1 MTSNLKKILLILGDV
16 AVLYAS
22 LFLTLMI
29 RYQSGLSEKIWDQ
42 HFWPF
47 TVLFAVWLA
56 IFYINGL
63 YDLAASKNDV
73 EFYNRIF
80 RNLLINYAAAAAY
93 FYLLT
98 NRIFDI
104 KPQVVFFIMIGV
116 NSVLFAAWRYWY
128 NGLVQRADYLKKILV
143 VGMTDE
149 ARELV
154 EEIMHKP
161 QLGYRIAAIIHDGYR
176 INAEIPG
183 VKLYDSSVDLK
194 QLLRDQQITTV
205 VTALDPHSNP
215 ELVQHLFESLALKIQ
230 FYDLAR
236 FYEKLT
242 GKIPVTHIGH
252 IWFVENLAESE
263 KGVYEFF
270 KRLFDIGFAV
280 VFLTITLPF
289 VPLIAIAIKLTSSG
303 PLFFRQVRMGM
314 LGRQFNAIKFRSM
327 RVGAEEEGEPQW
339 AKHND
344 PRATRFGRF
353 LRKSRIDE
361 IPQLINVLRGE
372 MSIIGPRPERPEFVF
387 ELQRDIPFYN
397 ERHLIKPGMTGW
409 AQINFQYGASTADAF
424 KKLQYDLFYVKNM
437 SVPLDVGIELRTINI
452 ILGGKGR

>member
-1 MTSNLKKILLILGDV
+1 MTSDIKKILLFLGDAV
-16 AVLYAS
+16 VLYAS
-22 LFLTLMI
+22 LYLTLVI
-29 RYQSGLSEKIWDQ
+29 RYQSLPSAAIWDQ
-42 HFWPF
+42 HFLPF
-47 TVLFAVWLA
+47 TLLFAVWLA
-56 IFYINGL
+56 TFYINGL

-80 RNLLINYAAAAAY
+80 RNLLINYAVAAAY

-104 KPQVVFFIMIGV
+104 KPQAVFFIMIAI
-116 NSVLFAAWRYWY
+116 NSLLYVAWRYWY
-128 NGLVQRADYLKKILV
+128 NGLVQNPDYLKKILV

-154 EEIMHKP
+154 EEIMKKP

-176 INAEIPG
+176 MNAEFPG
-183 VKLYDSSVDLK
+183 VQLFDSSVSLK
-194 QLLRDQQITTV
+194 KLLREQNITTV
-205 VTALDPHSNP
+205 VTALDVHSNP
-215 ELVQHLFESLALKIQ
+215 EMVKHLFDSLALKIQ

-252 IWFVENLAESE
+252 VWFVENLSE
-263 KGVYEFF
+263 NEKSVYEFS
-270 KRLFDIGFAV
+270 KRVFDLVFSAV
-280 VFLTITLPF
+280 VLILALPF
-289 VPLIAIAIKLTSSG
+289 SPLIALAIKTTSPG
-303 PLFFRQVRMGM
+303 PIFFRQIRVGL
-314 LGRQFNAIKFRSM
+314 LGKTFQAIKFRSM
-327 RVGAEEEGEPQW
+327 KVGAEEEGEPQW
-339 AKHND
+339 AQTND
-344 PRATRFGRF
+344 PRAGRFGKF
-353 LRKSRIDE
+353 LRKTRIDE
-361 IPQLINVLRGE
+361 IPQMINVLRGE

-424 KKLQYDLFYVKNM
+424 KKLQYDLFYVKNR
-437 SVPLDVGIELRTINI
+437 SVPLDVGIALRTINI

>member
-1 MTSNLKKILLILGDV
+1 MTSDLKKILLFLGDA

-22 LFLTLMI
+22 LYLTLII
-29 RYQSGLSEKIWDQ
+29 RYQSWPTEKILDQ

-47 TVLFAVWLA
+47 TLLFAVWLA

-80 RNLLINYAAAAAY
+80 RNLLINYAGAAGY

-98 NRIFDI
+98 DKIFDI

-116 NSVLFAAWRYWY
+116 NSLLFVAWRYWY
-128 NGLVQRADYLKKILV
+128 NGLVQRPGFLKKILV

-154 EEIMHKP
+154 EEIMRKP

-176 INAEIPG
+176 LNAEFPG
-183 VKLYDSSVDLK
+183 VQLFDSSVSLK
-194 QLLRDQQITTV
+194 KLLREQNITTV

-230 FYDLAR
+230 FYDLAH

-252 IWFVENLAESE
+252 IWFVENLSESD
-263 KGVYEFF
+263 KSVYQFF
-270 KRLFDIGFAV
+270 KRVFDIAFAIAV
-280 VFLTITLPF
+280 LAITLPF
-289 VPLIAIAIKLTSSG
+289 VPFIAIAIKLTSPG
-303 PLFFRQVRMGM
+303 PIFFQQVRMGE
-314 LGRQFNAIKFRSM
+314 LGRQFSAIKFRSM
-327 RVGAEEEGEPQW
+327 KEGAEEEGEPQW

-344 PRATRFGRF
+344 PRATRFGKY
-353 LRKSRIDE
+353 LRKTRIDE
-361 IPQLINVLRGE
+361 IPQMINVLRGE
-372 MSIIGPRPERPEFVF
+372 MSIIGPRPERPEFVKD
-387 ELQRDIPFYN
+387 LQRDIPFYN
-397 ERHLIKPGMTGW
+397 ERHLIKPGLTGW
-409 AQINFQYGASTADAF
+409 AQINFQYGASVADAF
-424 KKLQYDLFYVKNM
+424 KKLQYDLFYVKNR
-437 SVPLDVGIELRTINI
+437 SVPLDVGIALRTINI